1 MFLKRDKEIHNENK
15 QKHCTTMTAV
25 AAAATTTTTTTSYDD
40 VPTKR

>member
-15 QKHCTTMTAV
+15 QKHCTTMTA
-25 AAAATTTTTTTSYDD
+25 AAAATTTTTSYDD

>member
-15 QKHCTTMTAV
+15 QKHCTTMTA
-25 AAAATTTTTTTSYDD
+25 AATTTTTTSYDD

>member
-15 QKHCTTMTAV
+15 QKHCTTMTA
-25 AAAATTTTTTTSYDD
+25 AATTTTTSYDD